1 MASKE
6 VLPNSLQEAV
16 LAVLAFDQKHGAL
29 ISAQVQPEH
38 FDGAYNDVATAV
50 LAYRKRYNKAPGRAH
65 LENLFSRAK
74 VAPSDPK
81 THALRRML
89 FNLATQAEGIN
100 AEYVASRTQDFVRAQ
115 NLKSALLA
123 ANERYMQ
130 GGDELVDEV
139 EQILYGA
146 LKSKQTTLDAGT
158 FLNDTTKAFA
168 FLNRLEDF
176 CSLGIPELDRLE
188 IGLIPKQLLLY
199 IAPKSTGKSWFSVH
213 AGRQGLL
220 QKQKVLHVSL
230 EMDETLV
237 VPRYYQSFFGI
248 AKRPDSF
255 TKAEFNLDDLNRL
268 TGFKVGRLT
277 PKFSFSDPDIRK
289 ILRAK
294 VQHWGARFG
303 RLVVKAFPSGSLTVP
318 QLVGYL
324 DYLELTHN
332 FIPNVLIV
340 DYLDLMRQ
348 DIGNLRASLTKT
360 VVDLRGL
367 ADKRNLAVVAPT
379 QSNRSGIGAKKVS
392 STNVSEDIGKVF
404 TADTVLSYSQTEEE
418 RKFGLARLTVEH
430 ARNAETG
437 ACVLLAQ
444 SYATGQYVLESAALN
459 NTYWERLETVSGK
472 DVSFDADDT

>member
-1 MASKE
+1 MVTKE
-6 VLPNSLQEAV
+6 VLTESLQEAV
-16 LAVLAFDQKHGAL
+16 LAVLTFDQKYGAL

-38 FDGAYNDVATAV
+38 FDGIYNEIATAV
-50 LAYRKRYNKAPGRAH
+50 LAYRKRYNKPPGRAH
-65 LENLFSRAK
+65 LENLFSKAK
-74 VAPSDPK
+74 VDPGDRK
-81 THALRRML
+81 THSLRRAL
-89 FNLATQAEGIN
+89 VALANQAEGIN
-100 AEYVASRTQDFVRAQ
+100 AEYVAGRAEDFIRAQ

-130 GGDELVDEV
+130 GGDDLVDEV
-139 EQILYGA
+139 ERILHGA
-146 LKSKQTTLDAGT
+146 LKHKQTTLDAGT
-158 FLNDTTKAFA
+158 FLNDVGKAFE
-168 FLNRLEDF
+168 FLNKADEF

-188 IGLIPKQLLLY
+188 LGLVPKQLLLY
-199 IAPKSTGKSWFSVH
+199 IAPKGTGKSWFSVH
-213 AGRQGLL
+213 AGRQGLM

-230 EMDETLV
+230 EMGETLV
-237 VPRYYQSFFGI
+237 IPRYYQSFFGI
-248 AKRPDSF
+248 SKRSDPVP
-255 TKAEFNLDDLNRL
+255 KVEFELDELNRL
-268 TGFKVGRLT
+268 AGFKIGRLK
-277 PKFSFSDPDIRK
+277 PKLSFSDPEIRK
-289 ILRAK
+289 FLRAK

-318 QLVGYL
+318 QLEGYL

-332 FIPNVLIV
+332 FIPTVLIV

-367 ADKRNLAVVAPT
+367 ADKRNLALVAPT

-430 ARNAETG
+430 ARNSETG

-444 SYATGQYVLESAALN
+444 SYATGQYVLESAVLTNA
-459 NTYWERLETVSGK
+459 YWERLNAVAGK
-472 DVSFDADDT
+472 DVSLEDDDS